1 MKRLE
6 RIKVLGK
13 RFLIQYVIGVPLETD
28 ETGEC
33 DSEKQVITVLDGQQ
47 LEAEQDT
54 VLHECLHALEDL
66 MGMELTHE
74 NIVRL
79 TTGIHALIKD
89 NPSLVSYLRR
99 RK

>member
-1 MKRLE
+1 MKRPD
-6 RIKVLGK
+6 RIKALGK
-13 RFLIQYVIGVPLETD
+13 RFRVQYVTGLPLTAD

-33 DSEKQVITVLDGQQ
+33 DSEKQVISILDNQG

-54 VLHECLHALEDL
+54 VLHECLHVLEDL
-66 MGMELTHE
+66 MGLTFAHDD
-74 NIVRL
+74 IVRL

>member
-1 MKRLE
+1 MKRPE
-6 RIKVLGK
+6 SIKALGK
-13 RFLIQYVIGVPLETD
+13 RFKIQYVMGLPLEGD

-33 DSEKQVITVLDGQQ
+33 DSENQTITVLDGQG

-54 VLHECLHALEDL
+54 IIHECFHVLEDL
-66 MGMELTHE
+66 LGMTLTHDD
-74 NIVRL
+74 IVRL

-99 RK
+99 